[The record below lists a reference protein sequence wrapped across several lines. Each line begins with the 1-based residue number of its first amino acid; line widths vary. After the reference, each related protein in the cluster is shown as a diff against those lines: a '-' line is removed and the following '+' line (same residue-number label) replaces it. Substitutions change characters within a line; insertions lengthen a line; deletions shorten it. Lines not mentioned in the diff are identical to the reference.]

1 MNQFIVRDV
10 SLQRRVMELTRASLI
25 IGTPPS
31 TPRNSM
37 LLAAAPPSNSSQM
50 FDLSEFLSKFDP
62 GDTPGTIPEDEELH
76 QLTAVA
82 SREFRTS
89 QQSVSQRSKS
99 SSSLHSAP
107 SQTSISS
114 KNDGMP
120 VIINPAAN
128 ANFNNNNN
136 ATLDILFL
144 ESSSQVSGP
153 SSSTPTSDSTNGLAD
168 MLWKDTSKINSHS
181 YTSNN
186 HPRHSLANDQLSLT
200 EALAFLEP
208 LNDGE
213 DEVVKRS
220 ASVSNRHISKSKSS
234 DALKKDAK
242 QKSTNKGL
250 FKKNFH
256 RSTEGVTIEQKIYGK
271 PPVGKPFKSEKKNFS
286 KDTKRQKNS
295 LEVPHVNE
303 KRRSTPDLSAL
314 TDINQAGGLTPAD
327 QPFEVD
333 KRKSFE
339 NIQVNDTISDKADPF
354 SEIDDCF
361 SSLSQPT
368 SITSIISE
376 EDSLWQEYGPF

>member
-1 MNQFIVRDV
+1 MSYVCRSVLLCSYI
-10 SLQRRVMELTRASLI
+10 QRRVMELKRASLI

-62 GDTPGTIPEDEELH
+62 GDTPGTIPEDEEFH
-76 QLTAVA
+76 QLTAA
-82 SREFRTS
+82 PTREFRTS

-114 KNDGMP
+114 KNDSMP

-136 ATLDILFL
+136 PTLSLIFS

-153 SSSTPTSDSTNGLAD
+153 SSSTPTCDSTNGLAD
-168 MLWKDTSKINSHS
+168 MLWKDNNSQS
-181 YTSNN
+181 YTGDIHS
-186 HPRHSLANDQLSLT
+186 RHSLANDQLSLT

-208 LNDGE
+208 LNEE
-213 DEVVKRS
+213 DAVMKRS
-220 ASVSNRHISKSKSS
+220 ASVSTHNMSKSKSS

-242 QKSTNKGL
+242 PKSKSKGL

-256 RSTEGVTIEQKIYGK
+256 RSTEGVIAEQKFSGK
-271 PPVGKPFKSEKKNFS
+271 PPVGKPFKTGKKNS
-286 KDTKRQKNS
+286 AENTKRPI

-303 KRRSTPDLSAL
+303 KRRSTPNLSAL
-314 TDINQAGGLTPAD
+314 TDINQVGDSD
-327 QPFEVD
+327 QPLFKTE
-333 KRKSFE
+333 KRKSLE
-339 NIQVNDTISDKADPF
+339 NIQVKDEADPF
-354 SEIDDCF
+354 SEVDDCF